1 MDSEAFRK
9 ACSQFASGVTI
20 ATVMGD
26 DGSPHGLTASSFTSV
41 SMRPP
46 MVLVC
51 VDHKASV
58 HAQFKGARAFAINLL
73 SEDQKD
79 LSVRFSTPGGHR
91 FSSLNWSPGKLGAPI
106 LREALAWFECEVDQM
121 VEAGDHTIFIGRVK
135 ETASHEGW
143 PLLYFNRHYR
153 QLER

>member
-1 MDSEAFRK
+1 MDPEIFRR
-9 ACSQFASGVTI
+9 ACAHFASGVTI
-20 ATVMGD
+20 ATVMDGGD
-26 DGSPHGLTASSFTSV
+26 SPHGLTASSFTSV

-51 VDHKASV
+51 VDHKASA
-58 HAQFKGARAFAINLL
+58 HPPFKAARAFAINLL
-73 SEDQKD
+73 GEEQKD

-91 FSSLNWSPGKLGAPI
+91 FSNLNWSPGKLGAPI
-106 LREALAWFECEVDQM
+106 LRDALAWFECELDQM

-135 ETASHEGW
+135 ETASREGW

-153 QLER
+153 HLAR